1 MKQIPNSKYFI
12 DDLGNVYGKSKKLKT
27 NQLHNGY
34 RDVTIRFLDSSVK
47 RILVHRLVALVYLP
61 NPENKP
67 VVNHKDGDKANNR
80 LENLEWASYK
90 ENNHHARANGYLS
103 DEEGTAYSAVYTKEQ
118 IVRVCELLSEGRRDI
133 DISKITD
140 IPISTIYAI
149 RAGKNWTHISEKYV
163 FSKKSRKRKVS
174 DSTIEWIC
182 KQLVDGLSVTEI
194 VEICDKVT
202 KQDVYKIKSKQLYT
216 DISSNYF

>member
-67 VVNHKDGDKANNR
+67 VVNHKDGDKANNK

-90 ENNHHARANGYLS
+90 ENNDHARANGYFS

-118 IVRVCELLSEGRRDI
+118 IVRVCELLSEGRRDV
-133 DISKITD
+133 DISRITG
-140 IPISTIYAI
+140 IPISTMYSI
-149 RAGKNWTHISEKYV
+149 RSGKNWTHISEKYV

-182 KQLVDGLSVTEI
+182 KQIVDGLSVTEI
-194 VEICDKVT
+194 VEICTKVT
-202 KQDVYKIKSKQLYT
+202 KQDVYKIKNKQLYT